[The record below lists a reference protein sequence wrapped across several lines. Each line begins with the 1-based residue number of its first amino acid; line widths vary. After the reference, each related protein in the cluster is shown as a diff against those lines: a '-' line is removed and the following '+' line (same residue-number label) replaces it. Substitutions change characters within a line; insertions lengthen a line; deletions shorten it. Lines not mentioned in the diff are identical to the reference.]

1 MSTPSSPVRD
11 VTRDL
16 LRDLGLTTV
25 FGNPGSTELGFLSA
39 WPDDFHYV
47 LALQELC
54 AVAMADGY
62 AQFTGNAALVNLH
75 SIGGVGHAMGAIA
88 TAYHNHSPM
97 VILAGQQSRALLTG
111 EPFLGGID
119 PTTLVKPYVR
129 WAVQPARAADVPAA
143 IQRAYLVATTPPYGP
158 TLVSVPADDWDQQ
171 SGPVSVRPRMGGIAP
186 DPERLAVAVDALR
199 ASARPAL
206 VLGGAVDADDGA
218 ASAVELAEA
227 LGARVYA
234 APMTGRCSFPEDHRL
249 FGGFLNAARR
259 NLATALA
266 GHDLV
271 VVIGA
276 PAFVQ
281 HVVTDDPGPELPALY
296 LISADANELSWAPEG
311 VGIHATPRLA
321 LRGLLAGFGGGV
333 SRAEPGG
340 PVAVARPAATAPISA
355 DYALSVIS
363 EVLPADAVV
372 VEEIPS
378 HRPALHR
385 HLPIRR
391 PGGFFTGQ
399 SGVLGFALPAAIGV
413 ALARPD
419 RPVLAL
425 LGDGSSLYSIQGLW
439 TAVQQRVNVT
449 YVIFDNGQ
457 YGAVRALAHAAGY
470 AKVPGTELG
479 GTDFRGLARA
489 WNCPAENVTD
499 PADLAP
505 ALRTALSTPGPALV
519 HIALSADH
527 QALY

>member
-1 MSTPSSPVRD
+1 
-11 VTRDL
+11 
-16 LRDLGLTTV
+16 
-25 FGNPGSTELGFLSA
+25 
-39 WPDDFHYV
+39 
-47 LALQELC
+47 
-54 AVAMADGY
+54 
-62 AQFTGNAALVNLH
+62 
-75 SIGGVGHAMGAIA
+75 MGAIA
-88 TAYHNHSPM
+88 TAYHNHSPL
-97 VILAGQQSRALLTG
+97 VILAGQQSRALLGG

-143 IQRAYLVATTPPYGP
+143 IQRAYLIATTPPYGP
-158 TLVSVPADDWDQQ
+158 TLVSVPADDWDQP
-171 SGPVSVRPRMGGIAP
+171 GEPVSPRPRMGGIAP
-186 DPERLAVAVDALR
+186 DPERLAELVQALG
-199 ASARPAL
+199 ASQQPAL
-206 VLGGAVDADDGA
+206 VLGGAVDADGA
-218 ASAVELAEA
+218 SADAVELAEA

-249 FGGFLNAARR
+249 FCGFLNAARR
-259 NLATALA
+259 NLAATLA

-276 PAFVQ
+276 PAFVE
-281 HVVTDDPGPELPALY
+281 HIVTDDPGPELPALY
-296 LISADANELSWAPEG
+296 LISADANELSWATAG

-321 LRGLLAGFGGGV
+321 LRGLLAGCGGWV
-333 SRAEPGG
+333 SRAEPA
-340 PVAVARPAATAPISA
+340 PMAVPRPEASQPISA
-355 DYALSVIS
+355 GYALSVIS
-363 EVLPADAVV
+363 EVLPADAIV

-413 ALARPD
+413 AMAQPD
-419 RPVLAL
+419 RPVLAV

-449 YVIFDNGQ
+449 FVIFDNGQ
-457 YGAVRALAHAAGY
+457 YGALRALANAAGY

-479 GTDFRGLARA
+479 GTDFCALARA
-489 WNCPAENVTD
+489 WNCPAEDISD

-505 ALRTALSTPGPALV
+505 TLRTALATAGPSLV
-519 HIALSADH
+519 RVALSADY